1 MSVFSKI
8 LTALRGSAREIGESV
23 VDNNAT
29 RIYEQEIY
37 ESKVALTKAKQDL
50 TLVMAQEK
58 AAQREVERLSKE
70 ISRFEEHALAALD
83 KDQQQ
88 LAAEVA
94 GKIAELESERVLQE
108 KAALDFALHI
118 ANLKDLIQQAGA
130 RIREHERELAVAKT
144 TESVYR
150 ATETISQRMWSGAS
164 KLGNARESLDRI
176 KQRHTEM
183 ADRMKAAEE
192 LDAELGTQALEKK
205 LAAAGIGD
213 QANQQETVLRRLL
226 AKKLAASQASDLPA
240 QGLDSTAHA
249 PSAGRADE

>member
-37 ESKVALTKAKQDL
+37 ESKAALAKAKQDL

-58 AAQREVERLSKE
+58 AAQREVERLNKE
-70 ISRFEEHALAALD
+70 VSRFEEHALAALD
-83 KDQQQ
+83 KDQEQ
-88 LAAEVA
+88 LAIEVA
-94 GKIAELESERVLQE
+94 GKIAELESERALQE
-108 KAALDFALHI
+108 KAASEFAQHI
-118 ANLKDLIQQAGA
+118 ANLKELIQQAGA

-150 ATETISQRMWSGAS
+150 ATESISQSMGSGAS

-192 LDAELGTQALEKK
+192 LDAELGSKALEKK
-205 LAAAGIGD
+205 LAAAGIGE
-213 QANQQETVLRRLL
+213 QANQQNNVLARLQ
-226 AKKLAASQASDLPA
+226 AQRKASQPA
-240 QGLDSTAHA
+240 APTTAQPPA
-249 PSAGRADE
+249 TDDGQAAT

>member
-1 MSVFSKI
+1 MMSVFSKI

-37 ESKVALTKAKQDL
+37 ESKAALTKAKQDL

-58 AAQREVERLSKE
+58 AAQREVERLNKE
-70 ISRFEEHALAALD
+70 VSRFEEHALAALD
-83 KDQQQ
+83 KEQAQ

-94 GKIAELESERVLQE
+94 GKIAELESERALQE
-108 KAALDFALHI
+108 KAAVDFAQHI

-150 ATETISQRMWSGAS
+150 ATESISQSMGSGAS

-176 KQRHTEM
+176 KQRHLEM

-213 QANQQETVLRRLL
+213 LANQQETVLARLQ
-226 AKKLAASQASDLPA
+226 AQRKAAHDEAGGTADTAGKLA
-240 QGLDSTAHA
+240 
-249 PSAGRADE
+249 E

>member
-83 KDQQQ
+83 KDEQQ
-88 LAAEVA
+88 LPAEVA
-94 GKIAELESERVLQE
+94 GKIAELESERVL
-108 KAALDFALHI
+108 
-118 ANLKDLIQQAGA
+118 
-130 RIREHERELAVAKT
+130 
-144 TESVYR
+144 
-150 ATETISQRMWSGAS
+150 
-164 KLGNARESLDRI
+164 
-176 KQRHTEM
+176 
-183 ADRMKAAEE
+183 
-192 LDAELGTQALEKK
+192 
-205 LAAAGIGD
+205 
-213 QANQQETVLRRLL
+213 
-226 AKKLAASQASDLPA
+226 
-240 QGLDSTAHA
+240 
-249 PSAGRADE
+249 